1 MKENL
6 YPFFRYEI
14 FTKHHTFLFKI
25 LVILVRFESFG
36 FAFAFPRRR
45 RFSIPRRRR
54 LSVLRQAKR
63 VELGYMRSNLLYRTH
78 VPEGSRLHEVCP
90 GLMRTE
96 NEKTIPE
103 SVFGSGMVFR
113 TVDCCLLR
121 AEKPCRRSMAFSV
134 AVAYRCL
141 RNCLST
147 SQFDTN
153 VATRPTF

>member
-54 LSVLRQAKR
+54 LSIPVGGDFQFFDVQSEWNSITCGAT
-63 VELGYMRSNLLYRTH
+63 LYTD
-78 VPEGSRLHEVCP
+78 LT
-90 GLMRTE
+90 L
-96 NEKTIPE
+96 I
-103 SVFGSGMVFR
+103 
-113 TVDCCLLR
+113 
-121 AEKPCRRSMAFSV
+121 
-134 AVAYRCL
+134 
-141 RNCLST
+141 
-147 SQFDTN
+147 Q
-153 VATRPTF
+153 